1 MKELEILR
9 RVLKI
14 LENTTNDIMAIVKEL
29 KSIDTKVDD
38 EHFRIEISDKGKHHG
53 GRKNN

>member
-29 KSIDTKVDD
+29 KSIDTRTEDESFRVSISEKARNGRRKDD
-38 EHFRIEISDKGKHHG
+38 
-53 GRKNN
+53 